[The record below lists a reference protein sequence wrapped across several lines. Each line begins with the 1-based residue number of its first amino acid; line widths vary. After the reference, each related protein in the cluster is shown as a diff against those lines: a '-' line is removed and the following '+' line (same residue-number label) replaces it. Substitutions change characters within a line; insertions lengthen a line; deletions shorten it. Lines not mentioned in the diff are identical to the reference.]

1 MGRPVMRLMLVLGLC
16 LGAVQ
21 AVGASEKPGY
31 LGIGFEVD
39 SSSGLLAVAHV
50 VPGSPAEVAGIRRSD
65 VLTAIAGAEVR
76 FASHREAL
84 ESVGRKVKEGVPIE
98 LGFRREG
105 RNRSV
110 VVVPAGSPPGL
121 AARNEAALRC
131 ADSALRVGRI
141 ARRGPP
147 Q

>member
-1 MGRPVMRLMLVLGLC
+1 MRRSVVHSVLVLGLC

-21 AVGASEKPGY
+21 AVGASERPGY

-39 SSSGLLAVAHV
+39 SKSGLLAVAHV
-50 VPGSPAEVAGIRRSD
+50 VPGSPAEVAGIRQSD
-65 VLTAIAGAEVR
+65 VLTAVAGAEVR

-84 ESVGRKVKEGVPIE
+84 DSVGSKVRKGVPVE

-105 RNRSV
+105 RRRSV
-110 VVVPAGSPPGL
+110 VVVPAGPPAGL

-131 ADSALRVGRI
+131 ADSALTD
-141 ARRGPP
+141 RRNDVPP
-147 Q
+147 